1 MGCLLHYRVAIVIGT
16 VYIFGHFERVRG
28 QSALFIVTYRMH
40 TWMCMNIVLLCNVFI
55 SIEHL

>member
-40 TWMCMNIVLLCNVFI
+40 MDVYEYCSTM
-55 SIEHL
+55 